1 MPNRYFLATLSMMV
15 LIAGTSISSRF
26 TTPDSSASPSAQVD
40 PSALPGEA
48 TQRQSLDEQISRRRT
63 FREFLDRL
71 CAALA
76 REETSL
82 REATERLF
90 YYALCCYPE
99 YLEVVWAT
107 ESGRDIKMKLAR
119 NLVRG
124 FRAVIGP
131 AQGVA
136 ACAIAARLECDLH
149 ALPYEE
155 DARNDGPGSAPVAH

>member
-1 MPNRYFLATLSMMV
+1 MRAHGPACARSKSAMPREDAIMPNRYFLATLSMMV

-82 REATERLF
+82 REATERL
-90 YYALCCYPE
+90 
-99 YLEVVWAT
+99 
-107 ESGRDIKMKLAR
+107 
-119 NLVRG
+119 
-124 FRAVIGP
+124 
-131 AQGVA
+131 
-136 ACAIAARLECDLH
+136 
-149 ALPYEE
+149 
-155 DARNDGPGSAPVAH
+155 